1 MSDKKSKWALW
12 GVGLACAAC
21 CAMPI
26 YLLLGGTTV
35 IGAMSAVFRELLIC
49 LLPLMVLGLV
59 TYFIAKR
66 KKSCCDSPQS
76 NCNHHQCGIKNHD

>member
-12 GVGLACAAC
+12 GLGLACAAC

-26 YLLLGGTTV
+26 YLLLGGTAV
-35 IGAMSAVFRELLIC
+35 VGAMSAVFRELLIC

-59 TYFIAKR
+59 VYFIAKR
-66 KKSCCDSPQS
+66 KKSCCDLPQS
-76 NCNHHQCGIKNHD
+76 NCNDLQCGVKNHD